1 MTRVLRFALLTL
13 ALVAVAAARPLAQA
27 GAGQKPADPKPAA
40 AADATQKPADAKP
53 AATASG
59 DAQKPAEPAQELPAD
74 AKAFNAAAGEKDPL
88 KRVGALEKFI
98 ADNPKASPMLLSMA
112 RSQLNSSV
120 LTAYK
125 ESRAKF
131 LAAAEK
137 EIADAAK
144 NTDSSPR
151 SSTYSSLAT
160 RLSNAGIYSEEA
172 EDYARKGLAA
182 MDERVYMDM
191 RKKQY
196 ERMVASYEKMTATAA
211 AAKPAATTA
220 APAGAK
226 PDAGTPS
233 AATTPPAGAKPDAA
247 PAATATTAPA
257 GDAQAKPAASP
268 QPNYRFSMKD
278 GVMQVSLAPPAPPRP
293 TTPPRP
299 PTPPKMPTDDEMRA
313 SFKSER
319 AAALATLGQIL
330 VKRGKTEEG
339 EKALVEAYAAR
350 PAASTMASIARVLA
364 ESAKKA
370 GNDTLQLEY
379 LTVLA
384 LSGRITADETKE
396 FEAAYRKTHNGSL
409 DGLEAMLDDRYR
421 RDHTRFAVT
430 PFVRKPPAK
439 ATGKT
444 VLAEVFPGA
453 G

>member
-1 MTRVLRFALLTL
+1 
-13 ALVAVAAARPLAQA
+13 
-27 GAGQKPADPKPAA
+27 
-40 AADATQKPADAKP
+40 
-53 AATASG
+53 
-59 DAQKPAEPAQELPAD
+59 
-74 AKAFNAAAGEKDPL
+74 
-88 KRVGALEKFI
+88 
-98 ADNPKASPMLLSMA
+98 MLLSMA

-211 AAKPAATTA
+211 AAKPAAPAA

-226 PDAGTPS
+226 PDA
-233 AATTPPAGAKPDAA
+233 TTAPAGAKPEAA

-330 VKRGKTEEG
+330 VKRGQDRGGREG
-339 EKALVEAYAAR
+339 AR
-350 PAASTMASIARVLA
+350 GSLRRQARVLHDGVHRPR
-364 ESAKKA
+364 A
-370 GNDTLQLEY
+370 GRVGQE
-379 LTVLA
+379 
-384 LSGRITADETKE
+384 GR
-396 FEAAYRKTHNGSL
+396 
-409 DGLEAMLDDRYR
+409 
-421 RDHTRFAVT
+421 
-430 PFVRKPPAK
+430 
-439 ATGKT
+439 
-444 VLAEVFPGA
+444 
-453 G
+453 

>member
-211 AAKPAATTA
+211 AAKPAAPAA

-226 PDAGTPS
+226 PDA
-233 AATTPPAGAKPDAA
+233 TTAPAGAKPEAA

-339 EKALVEAYAAR
+339 EKALVEAYAAK
-350 PAASTMASIARVLA
+350 PASSTMASIARVLA

-444 VLAEVFPGA
+444 VLGEVFPGA

>member
-59 DAQKPAEPAQELPAD
+59 GAQKPAEPAQELPAD

-211 AAKPAATTA
+211 AAKPAAPAA

-226 PDAGTPS
+226 PDA
-233 AATTPPAGAKPDAA
+233 TTAPAGAKPEAA

-350 PAASTMASIARVLA
+350 PASSTMASIARVLA

>member
-211 AAKPAATTA
+211 AAKPAAPAA

-226 PDAGTPS
+226 PDA
-233 AATTPPAGAKPDAA
+233 TTAPAGAKPEAA

-339 EKALVEAYAAR
+339 EKALVEAYAAK
-350 PAASTMASIARVLA
+350 PASSTMASIARVLA